1 MESTTD
7 GDTQAKTNMMV
18 DIPHTAIGRRNKK
31 NKKNSGH
38 NRNNSKGNDNQRGK
52 GKKGKRHQ
60 YRNQNRDHNKIFGN
74 DDEELEAMSQWQQS
88 MFMYCLL
95 SYQNPSVFWK
105 WYHD

>member
-1 MESTTD
+1 MESTAD

-38 NRNNSKGNDNQRGK
+38 NRNNSKGNDTQRGK

-74 DDEELEAMSQWQQS
+74 DDEELEAMSQWQ
-88 MFMYCLL
+88 
-95 SYQNPSVFWK
+95 
-105 WYHD
+105 

>member
-1 MESTTD
+1 MESTAD

-52 GKKGKRHQ
+52 GK
-60 YRNQNRDHNKIFGN
+60 NQNRDHNKIFGN
-74 DDEELEAMSQWQQS
+74 DDEELEAMSQWQ
-88 MFMYCLL
+88 
-95 SYQNPSVFWK
+95 
-105 WYHD
+105 

>member
-1 MESTTD
+1 MESTAD

-52 GKKGKRHQ
+52 GKKGKSPMKNWRTSPGSKNERIKMQ
-60 YRNQNRDHNKIFGN
+60 GTPPF
-74 DDEELEAMSQWQQS
+74 
-88 MFMYCLL
+88 LL
-95 SYQNPSVFWK
+95 GTLPDFRFA
-105 WYHD
+105 